1 MLTHQS
7 GDIDPEGMTC
17 PAECLFAAQPV
28 HRLLRMNIELPDRL
42 KALPP
47 YLFVEIDRKKR
58 AALAAG
64 KDVINFGVGDPDQP
78 THDFI
83 IERLGQAMRH
93 APNHRYPAD
102 KGPLEFRENIVA
114 FFRRRYGVE
123 LDVEREIHPLIGTKE
138 GLGHLP
144 LAVVNP
150 GRKVLVPDPGYPVY
164 RAATLFAGGVPKAI
178 GLSQAGGWLPDFSAI
193 SRETVDG
200 AVLMFVNYPNNPTG
214 AVATRDFYEQAVAFA
229 RRHNLI
235 VASDAAYNEMGF
247 GAFRPPSILEIAGAK
262 EVAIEF
268 HSLSKTFNMTGW
280 RLGFAVGNADVVA
293 ALAKVKANVDSGQ
306 FGAIQEAGATA
317 IAGIE
322 RPEIEQARRMYHE
335 RARVLCGGLKELGFD
350 VSVPK
355 ATFYVWAGVPKGYD
369 SMGVAGKLLDESA
382 VVCIPGTGFGEGGQG
397 YVRFA
402 LTVDVARTQTAIE
415 RMRALKW

>member
-1 MLTHQS
+1 
-7 GDIDPEGMTC
+7 
-17 PAECLFAAQPV
+17 
-28 HRLLRMNIELPDRL
+28 MNFELPDRL
-42 KALPP
+42 RALPP

-83 IERLGQAMRH
+83 IDRLATSMRH
-93 APNHRYPAD
+93 APHHRYPAD
-102 KGPLEFRENIVA
+102 KGPLEFREAIVT

-150 GRKVLVPDPGYPVY
+150 GRSVLIPDPAYPVY
-164 RAATLFAGGVPKAI
+164 RAATLFAGGVPRTMP
-178 GLSQAGGWLPDFSAI
+178 LTQPRGWLPDFSAI
-193 SRETVDG
+193 PSDALKN
-200 AVLMFVNYPNNPTG
+200 AVLLFVNYPNNPTG
-214 AVATRDFYEQAVAFA
+214 AVATREFYEQTVAFA

-247 GAFRPPSILEIAGAK
+247 GDFRPPSILEIAGAK
-262 EVAIEF
+262 DVAIEF

-280 RLGFAVGNADVVA
+280 RLGFAVGNPDVVA

-306 FGAIQEAGATA
+306 FGAIQDAGATA
-317 IAGIE
+317 IAGID
-322 RPEIEQARRMYHE
+322 RPEIEQTRRMYCE

-350 VSVPK
+350 VSIPK

-369 SMGVAGKLLDESA
+369 AMSMAGKLLDEAA
-382 VVCIPGTGFGEGGQG
+382 VVCIPGTGFGDGGQG

-402 LTVDVARTQTAIE
+402 LTVDIERTRMAIE
-415 RMRALKW
+415 RLRALKW